1 MNLDVS
7 MGIVGLLISL
17 VYVAVTVLGLGILVV
32 GLIVLVKVNRLL
44 TVRLRETTAVPVAG
58 EPPLRLYP
66 GQQGAGRRALNAR
79 IGGAHH
85 AADLWRGQRA
95 RHVRRDRHR
104 PREIEQ
110 LDPR

>member
-17 VYVAVTVLGLGILVV
+17 IYVAVTVLGLGILVV

-58 EPPLRLYP
+58 EPPVTDPAASPDTDSGMSAERP
-66 GQQGAGRRALNAR
+66 MKAGD
-79 IGGAHH
+79 HH
-85 AADLWRGQRA
+85 A
-95 RHVRRDRHR
+95 
-104 PREIEQ
+104 
-110 LDPR
+110 